1 MNWGCTLPEPQGRT
15 SEGVLSD
22 EAVAPADPAIVTA
35 ELAAV
40 LKHARRIAELAVDK
54 LAEEIVILDMTG
66 VTSFTDY
73 FVICSGRNARQTKGI
88 FDEILHVMKREA
100 RLIPRA
106 IAGEREAE
114 WIVMDYGDIVV
125 HIFAPE
131 LRSYYRLED
140 LWGDVPRVA
149 LDATAAG

>member
-1 MNWGCTLPEPQGRT
+1 MSADSTAAAAVPAVP
-15 SEGVLSD
+15 
-22 EAVAPADPAIVTA
+22 AVAPAFVTGD
-35 ELAAV
+35 LAAV
-40 LKHARRIAELAVDK
+40 LEHARRIVEIAEDK
-54 LAEEIVILDMTG
+54 LAEDIVILDMAG

-88 FDEILHVMKREA
+88 YDEIVHVMKRES

-114 WIVMDYGDIVV
+114 WIVVDYGDIVV

-149 LDATAAG
+149 LAATDAG